1 MPCVDEG
8 CGRGR
13 VRRLDP
19 VRDLHP
25 IAMPCVDEGRGKGRV
40 RRRDESMRGLAN
52 RELIWMHACVN
63 EGGEEAWAYTMVHA
77 RVGEG
82 GGACAVSADVMQ
94 VSLRA
99 EERKRKSGRV
109 LSRADVDGHWDA
121 ARQK

>member
-1 MPCVDEG
+1 
-8 CGRGR
+8 
-13 VRRLDP
+13 
-19 VRDLHP
+19 
-25 IAMPCVDEGRGKGRV
+25 
-40 RRRDESMRGLAN
+40 
-52 RELIWMHACVN
+52 
-63 EGGEEAWAYTMVHA
+63 MVHA

-82 GGACAVSADVMQ
+82 GVVCAVSANVMH